1 MLKDVS
7 TGLSGVLEDDVVEF
21 GTNLSSCENF
31 EEWKIIASD
40 LTYDVP
46 SGIVR
51 IQRYEVGVLGT
62 KYVRKGLSLPAYR
75 NVLTGFLFPL
85 IELDSGTRLGSNN

>member
-21 GTNLSSCENF
+21 GTNLSSCEIC
-31 EEWKIIASD
+31 EQWKIIASNS
-40 LTYDVP
+40 TYDVP

-51 IQRYEVGVLGT
+51 IQRYEVGV
-62 KYVRKGLSLPAYR
+62 
-75 NVLTGFLFPL
+75 
-85 IELDSGTRLGSNN
+85 